1 MPSLSI
7 VDIEALVLPVSAEAP
22 HGSDIREDRSPTSD
36 YYSIKDARNGARAA
50 ERANMFDTDDSVDTL
65 SLWRPVLD
73 IAPKILTNS
82 SKDLEVLSWYT
93 EALIRFHGF
102 AGLRCGLQLTRQ
114 IVEKYWDNLYPEP
127 DEDGMETKVAPLTGL
142 NGDGGEGTLLTPI
155 RNCTITTEGPS
166 GEFSYW
172 QYQQARDADKIT
184 NAEAREERFS
194 SMGFN
199 LQAVEAAVS
208 SGNIEFYQ
216 QLINDLDICK
226 SEYQILNDLLMGH
239 CGNESPPSTNIRELL
254 DEVLRSIRYLTKDKL
269 AHLDAAEASS
279 GPENETMST
288 EAAPA
293 VINTTN
299 NTGAIGPISGREDAL
314 KRLQEIAQYFRQ
326 YEPHTPLASSI
337 DRVVSWGRMS
347 VAELVMELVPDT
359 TARAIYTQLTGVKL
373 DGSDEHEYVAPPPML
388 ADSSAPVPPTSQ
400 SEESQDNWG
409 MDNNEPPQEDTGW

>member
-1 MPSLSI
+1 
-7 VDIEALVLPVSAEAP
+7 
-22 HGSDIREDRSPTSD
+22 
-36 YYSIKDARNGARAA
+36 
-50 ERANMFDTDDSVDTL
+50 
-65 SLWRPVLD
+65 
-73 IAPKILTNS
+73 
-82 SKDLEVLSWYT
+82 
-93 EALIRFHGF
+93 
-102 AGLRCGLQLTRQ
+102 
-114 IVEKYWDNLYPEP
+114 
-127 DEDGMETKVAPLTGL
+127 
-142 NGDGGEGTLLTPI
+142 
-155 RNCTITTEGPS
+155 
-166 GEFSYW
+166 
-172 QYQQARDADKIT
+172 
-184 NAEAREERFS
+184 
-194 SMGFN
+194 
-199 LQAVEAAVS
+199 
-208 SGNIEFYQ
+208 
-216 QLINDLDICK
+216 
-226 SEYQILNDLLMGH
+226 
-239 CGNESPPSTNIRELL
+239 
-254 DEVLRSIRYLTKDKL
+254 LTKDKL

-373 DGSDEHEYVAPPPML
+373 DGSDEHEYVAPPPVL